1 MDYMIYFMEARYH
14 LAVAERMI
22 EGYREYPEKRFLIG
36 IVNEGAK
43 ATSKLIRAF
52 LIYDGI
58 KKGNLKKFLESVA
71 PKYLDKITIQN
82 LVKFLEIER
91 AQKVSRIEYAKDDKI
106 ILLIRGNYR
115 ILTASRIQEFVE
127 SVRNSCSKFPTSI
140 KR

>member
-115 ILTASRIQEFVE
+115 ILTASRIQEFVG